1 MVNAKATLDAE
12 YSVIGSLLLSPEIT
26 GELLAVTHE
35 DDFTVPELR
44 AIYKAAEKLFTAGR
58 PVDAV
63 TIRGICGAAYND
75 LLMQCM
81 DVTPSA
87 RPWRTYVSAMQ
98 EQTCVYRLHEIAA
111 QLASCRTSAEGRVL
125 VSQAAAATGER
136 SGTQIV
142 GMMDAML
149 KFYDDQSTERKF
161 IAYGLD
167 KLDTR
172 LYSDYGDFVILA
184 GRPSAGKTALG
195 LQMAAHMAQSAK
207 VGFYSLETS
216 PAKLTNRLIANRAI
230 VDFGHIN
237 QRKLTQEEMERIVRL
252 QGEITALDLE
262 MIPASGWT
270 VQDILSTALRR
281 RHKIVFID
289 YLQQLQG
296 KGKDRF
302 EQVTRI
308 SLDLHAMA
316 QTHGILVVAL
326 SQLSRAATSRA
337 DAAPTMTDL
346 RESGQ
351 IEQDADTILALY
363 IDPDEDAPLNSRRLR
378 VLKNKEGRLG
388 ELVLNFE
395 GDIQQFC
402 EYQTGELATA
412 RHITRM
418 EKRNEA
424 KKSNPKAA
432 V

>member
-12 YSVIGSLLLSPEIT
+12 YSVIGCLLIAPEIA

-44 AIYKAAEKLFTAGR
+44 TVYKAAAKLFTAGR

-63 TIRGICGAAYND
+63 TIRGICGAEYND

-81 DVTPSA
+81 DVTPSPS
-87 RPWRTYVSAMQ
+87 PWRTYVSAMQ
-98 EQTCVYRLHEIAA
+98 EQTRVYRLHEVAA
-111 QLASCRTSAEGRVL
+111 QLAACRTSAEGREL
-125 VSQAAAATGER
+125 VSQAAAAAGER
-136 SGTQIV
+136 GGAQIV
-142 GMMDAML
+142 GMEEAL
-149 KFYDDQSTERKF
+149 LGFFNDQANERKF
-161 IAYGLD
+161 IGYGLD

-195 LQMAAHMAQSAK
+195 LQMAAYMAQSAK

-216 PAKLTNRLIANRAI
+216 PAKLANRLIANRAI
-230 VDFGHIN
+230 VDFGRIN
-237 QRKLTQEEMERIVRL
+237 RRQLTQEEMERVVRFK
-252 QGEITALDLE
+252 GEIAALDLE

-270 VQDILSTALRR
+270 VQDILSTALCR

-289 YLQQLQG
+289 YLQQIQG
-296 KGKDRF
+296 KGRDRF

-316 QTHGILVVAL
+316 QTHGIFVVAL
-326 SQLSRAATSRA
+326 SQLSRAATNRT

-351 IEQDADTILALY
+351 IEQDADAILALY

-388 ELVLNFE
+388 EFCLNFE

-402 EYQTGELATA
+402 EYQDGELATA
-412 RHITRM
+412 RHIKRM

-424 KKSNPKAA
+424 KKSNPKTA